1 MLAAVF
7 PLLQYGLT
15 SPPTPPLRGEGAR
28 LEVLPS
34 LQGKGVRELGFFD
47 VLHVTENRYSSFREL
62 LEQVATDLEKGKYI
76 FSKEIDRLIEADE

>member
-1 MLAAVF
+1 
-7 PLLQYGLT
+7 LT
-15 SPPTPPLRGEGAR
+15 SPPTPPLVGEGAR

-34 LQGKGVRELGFFD
+34 LQGKGVRFFD